1 MSQFKTL
8 TILEEELGEVLKS
21 GETGESYYYSVRW
34 EELRERANRK
44 LRAERWPTIE
54 DIRSAGFALDVLG
67 IPNKH
72 SEAGM
77 DALGNWIVYWR

>member
-1 MSQFKTL
+1 VVEKGL
-8 TILEEELGEVLKS
+8 S
-21 GETGESYYYSVRW
+21 GEG
-34 EELRERANRK
+34 
-44 LRAERWPTIE
+44 AERWPTVE